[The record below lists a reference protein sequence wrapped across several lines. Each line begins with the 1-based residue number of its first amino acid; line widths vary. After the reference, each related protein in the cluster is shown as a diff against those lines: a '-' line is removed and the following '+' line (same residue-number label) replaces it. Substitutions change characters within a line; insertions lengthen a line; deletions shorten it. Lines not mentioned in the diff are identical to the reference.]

1 MAVCQKYTQLLH
13 CRGSGITQS
22 PARIL
27 QHHIVMFSSVS
38 LLCFLLTHL
47 FAGNHSFALVQVKQF
62 CFLEDKSFVESAII
76 NNDLPTAKVI
86 LQTVVWRTCLN
97 LSL

>member
-13 CRGSGITQS
+13 RRGSGIIQS

-47 FAGNHSFALVQVKQF
+47 FPGNHSFALVKVKQF
-62 CFLEDKSFVESAII
+62 CFLEDKSFVES
-76 NNDLPTAKVI
+76 VI
-86 LQTVVWRTCLN
+86 SKL
-97 LSL
+97 